1 MSSSWED
8 LMESDEKGY
17 VRQTL
22 IYSHAV
28 TFNDRIGLPVE
39 PHLYFCRRKLN
50 DIETT
55 IDIDGVTVTDY
66 ASIRSSFYDALRV
79 KAKEVLTATEFPL
92 CEEGQCPA
100 FCPFFA
106 LCGRKPQEY

>member
-1 MSSSWED
+1 
-8 LMESDEKGY
+8 MESDEKGY